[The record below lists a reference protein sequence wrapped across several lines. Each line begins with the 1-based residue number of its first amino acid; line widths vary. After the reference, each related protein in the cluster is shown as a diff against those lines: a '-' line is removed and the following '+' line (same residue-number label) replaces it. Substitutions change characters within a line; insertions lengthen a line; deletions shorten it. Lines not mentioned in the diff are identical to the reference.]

1 MPVLFD
7 LLRGNNV
14 YICRNIVQVKQLSL
28 ILNIVLL
35 LAVGFLY
42 YKVYNTPEAVTI
54 SGPASSSKI
63 VFVNS
68 DSLMDNYTL
77 FQDMQDRME
86 KKKDSL
92 DQMLT
97 SRGRALEQEIQ
108 QYQSGAGSMSAG
120 ERQLREETLMR
131 KQQNLMDERD
141 RLLDLLKEEEATLT
155 DSIHADLM
163 KSVKAFNKQ
172 YNFDFI
178 LGYSRGSGILFANDS
193 LDITSKV
200 VEGLNKK

>member
-1 MPVLFD
+1 MEGATLCIFAKIS
-7 LLRGNNV
+7 RK
-14 YICRNIVQVKQLSL
+14 VKQLSL

-35 LAVGFLY
+35 VAVGFLY
-42 YKVYNTPEAVTI
+42 YKVYSKEEPVSI
-54 SGPASSSKI
+54 SGPAAASKI

-77 FQDMQDRME
+77 FKQMQDGME

-97 SRGRALEQEIQ
+97 ARGKALENEIQ
-108 QYQSGAGSMSAG
+108 QYQQGAGSMSAG
-120 ERQLREETLMR
+120 ERQLREESLMK

-141 RLLDLLKEEEATLT
+141 RLLDMLKEEEASLT

-163 KSVKAFNKQ
+163 KSVKAFNEK
-172 YNFDFI
+172 YKFDFI
-178 LGYSRGSGILFANDS
+178 LGYSRGSGILYANDS
-193 LDITSKV
+193 LDITKKII
-200 VEGLNKK
+200 EGLNKK